1 MMTVIVMTIFQL
13 LGAPELVTENAP
25 AGHDLPVVQTQ
36 KQLRLGSTPDLYQMV
51 TLKQTA
57 FRY

>member
-1 MMTVIVMTIFQL
+1 MMMMIVMTIFQL

-36 KQLRLGSTPDLYQMV
+36 KQLRLGSTPDLYQI
-51 TLKQTA
+51 
-57 FRY
+57 R

>member
-1 MMTVIVMTIFQL
+1 MMMMMMIVMTLFQL

-36 KQLRLGSTPDLYQMV
+36 KQLRLGSTPDLYQI
-51 TLKQTA
+51 
-57 FRY
+57 R